1 MPWHMFQEYLKKLIR
16 KTFPC
21 FLQNVKVYP
30 KHVWVSQYPY
40 IAQRTGIPFA
50 RLQGNYFTFYLYDMY
65 IYIVNIYIYIYIL
78 YISYISI
85 MHIYLSIY
93 LSIYLTIYL
102 YIYIYI
108 YICMYVCM
116 YVFLQSMVCI
126 TMSYGYEYKDSR
138 CNLCASYM
146 QEYSILITSNEYI
159 WKIRCH
165 IVIVLMFYI
174 LFQVTL
180 VVVIPHTL
188 AKK

>member
-1 MPWHMFQEYLKKLIR
+1 
-16 KTFPC
+16 
-21 FLQNVKVYP
+21 
-30 KHVWVSQYPY
+30 
-40 IAQRTGIPFA
+40 
-50 RLQGNYFTFYLYDMY
+50 
-65 IYIVNIYIYIYIL
+65 
-78 YISYISI
+78 
-85 MHIYLSIY
+85 
-93 LSIYLTIYL
+93 
-102 YIYIYI
+102 
-108 YICMYVCM
+108 MYVCM

-146 QEYSILITSNEYI
+146 QEYSILITLIEYI

>member
-1 MPWHMFQEYLKKLIR
+1 MFQEYLKKLIR

-65 IYIVNIYIYIYIL
+65 IYIVNIYIYIYI
-78 YISYISI
+78 
-85 MHIYLSIY
+85 
-93 LSIYLTIYL
+93 TIYL
-102 YIYIYI
+102 YIYI

-146 QEYSILITSNEYI
+146 QEYSILITLIEYI